1 MDLII
6 FPLLMV
12 GMYLLLVR
20 PQQRRMKAQRALIAT
35 VAAGDRVVTAGG
47 LIGTIRVLTDERAT
61 LEVASGVEVEV
72 LRAAISRTIDPV
84 TAQVRDPEELL
95 GRPDDGDVDGRDVDG
110 HGDR

>member
-61 LEVASGVEVEV
+61 LEVAPGVEVDV

-84 TAQVRDPEELL
+84 TAEVRDPEDLL
-95 GRPDDGDVDGRDVDG
+95 GGPVEDDVDGR
-110 HGDR
+110 GDR